1 MDMEE
6 SINEEL
12 TLSWVAQMMQDLY
25 YKELKADSD
34 FFQEGH
40 FVYCARAVFG
50 KLMDAA
56 AKESQRISYEVTG
69 FYTIELS
76 QDWLVSEEVD
86 FEEPKNNSISVG
98 KLSQMPYAF
107 PGDTMGYCVQ
117 NVELGGFKEA
127 VRISPLDKWKF
138 AQIESANRV
147 FYYVRKDEITL
158 IDKGNCKKTKATV
171 WYAPSLQ
178 GDADKVH
185 VPLGMHMDIITIGVK
200 ILRELSE
207 TIVDKTNNQNP
218 NKIIESE
225 IDKSTLK

>member
-1 MDMEE
+1 MVMEA

-12 TLSWVAQMMQDLY
+12 TLAWVAQMMQDFY
-25 YKELKADSD
+25 YKELKTESD
-34 FFQEGH
+34 FLEEGH

-56 AKESQRISYEVTG
+56 AKESQRISYEVNG
-69 FYTIELS
+69 FYTVELS
-76 QDWLVSEEVD
+76 QDWLVSEEVE
-86 FEEPKNNSISVG
+86 FEEPKNDSISIG
-98 KLSQMPYAF
+98 KLSQMPYSF
-107 PGDTMGYCVQ
+107 PYDTMGYAVQ
-117 NVELGGFKEA
+117 NVELGSFKEA

-147 FYYVRKDEITL
+147 FYFVRQNIITL

-171 WYAPSLQ
+171 WFAPSLQ
-178 GDADKVH
+178 GDPEKVQ
-185 VPLGMHMDIITIGVK
+185 VPLGMHMDIVTYGVK
-200 ILRELSE
+200 ILREIAE

-225 IDKSTLK
+225 IDNSTLK